1 MMGRTRHRSPGLTA
15 FPGALAVHP
24 STVRTRRMGAGA
36 MRKIG
41 RSRRELSPLICCLPD
56 RPRRIEPGTVCIIGA
71 MVPISPAIDCMRGAT
86 AREICRSR
94 HFGGSSSPASRRH
107 VPKRPGLSCR
117 QRRHSTKRRSCRF
130 RPRSIACRRRPPA
143 KFEEAAILAGLP
155 HLPRDA
161 MFRSVEGYPSGGNAS
176 QRSADRAAFAR
187 DRLHASGDRPR
198 NLKKPPFWRVFL
210 TCLATPCSEA
220 SRAILQAKRQS
231 TKRRSCCSRAR
242 SSASGRRPPAK
253 FEEAAVLAGFP
264 HLPRDACSEASGAI
278 LQAETPANEAP
289 IVLFSPAIDCL

>member
-130 RPRSIACRRRPPA
+130 RPRSIA
-143 KFEEAAILAGLP
+143 LG
-155 HLPRDA
+155 
-161 MFRSVEGYPSGGNAS
+161 
-176 QRSADRAAFAR
+176 
-187 DRLHASGDRPR
+187 GDRPR
-198 NLKKPPFWRVFL
+198 NLRKPPFWRVFL
-210 TCLATPCSEA
+210 TCLATHVP
-220 SRAILQAKRQS
+220 KRRELSFRRRRQPM
-231 TKRRSCCSRAR
+231 KRRSCCFRLRSIACRRRAPGRSVASARCLRPARAWWSRCCR
-242 SSASGRRPPAK
+242 WRWY
-253 FEEAAVLAGFP
+253 
-264 HLPRDACSEASGAI
+264 CS
-278 LQAETPANEAP
+278 
-289 IVLFSPAIDCL
+289 